1 MKKYRSKGYAA
12 GGMMPDEKKKKPTAG
27 EKRQAKAE
35 YKGITTAAPSGD
47 AEYDKFR
54 QERATRRDKLAGQA
68 KMRGNSERMVDETA
82 AYCGKDGCSQ
92 NPLSAGD
99 SNNSSVT
106 SGTNKQVRGG
116 RSFQESGSGTLRSQM
131 RQQKKADVSA
141 LAAGSRANAS
151 AYDIQRAEKVKERLG
166 AQAAKREEMNQR
178 AYGKKKPASPT
189 TGYAGYKNGGKLPV
203 KGMAIMVKTPGAGEV
218 KKSLPTGSSEARV
231 MQDIRSQA
239 AYNNMNM
246 SDTYERYKPFYD
258 KEMAKAN
265 ILDKGTQAQREQV
278 RKDIQKGPSVYYEQV
293 LFDVPASELKRGAK
307 SIAKKVAKWK
317 NK

>member
-1 MKKYRSKGYAA
+1 MKKYRSKGYAV
-12 GGMMPDEKKKKPTAG
+12 GGIVPNPRKKPTAG

-35 YKGITTAAPSGD
+35 YKGMTTAAPSGD

-54 QERATRRDKLAGQA
+54 QERAARRDKLAGKA

-82 AYCGKDGCSQ
+82 AYCGKDGCSS
-92 NPLSAGD
+92 NPLMSGD

-131 RQQKKADVSA
+131 RQQKKADISA

-178 AYGKKKPASPT
+178 AYGKKKPASST
-189 TGYAGYKNGGKLPV
+189 IGYKNGGKLPV
-203 KGMAIMVKTPGAGEV
+203 KGMAIMVKTPGAGAV
-218 KKSLPTGSSEARV
+218 KKSLPMGSSEARV

-265 ILDKGTQAQREQV
+265 ILDKGTQAQREQT
-278 RKDIQKGPSVYYEQV
+278 RKDIQKNPNIYYEEV

>member
-1 MKKYRSKGYAA
+1 MKKYRSKGYQT
-12 GGMMPDEKKKKPTAG
+12 GGIVPDPRKKKPTAG
-27 EKRQAKAE
+27 EKRQAKGE
-35 YKGITTAAPSGD
+35 YKGLTSAAPSGD
-47 AEYDKFR
+47 ADYDKFR
-54 QERATRRDKLAGQA
+54 QERAARRDKLAGQA

-92 NPLSAGD
+92 NPLMSGD

-116 RSFQESGSGTLRSQM
+116 RSFQESGSGTLRTQLKK
-131 RQQKKADVSA
+131 QKKADISA
-141 LAAGSRANAS
+141 LAAGSRATAS
-151 AYDIQRAEKVKERLG
+151 AYEIQRAEKVKERLG

-178 AYGKKKPASPT
+178 AYGKKPAST
-189 TGYAGYKNGGKLPV
+189 TVGYKNGGKLPV
-203 KGMAIMVKTPGAGEV
+203 KGMAIMVKTPGAGVV
-218 KKSLPTGSSEARV
+218 KKSLPTGSNEARV

-239 AYNNMNM
+239 AYNNMNLV
-246 SDTYERYKPFYD
+246 DTYERYRPFYE
-258 KEMAKAN
+258 KEMSKAN
-265 ILDKGTQAQREQV
+265 MLDKGTQAQREQT
-278 RKDIQKGPSVYYEQV
+278 RKDIQKNPNIYYEEV